1 MITMYKAINAPV
13 NQTPGAEQSNKL
25 HYKSK
30 RQFMNKLVHSI
41 GHVDGS
47 GVLSKQLV
55 SSVRVQ
61 RQVQVLALQIML

>member
-1 MITMYKAINAPV
+1 MVTLYKAMTAPF